1 MKDSF
6 NDSLPIFRGRARVRR
21 SLAPLALAVSLG
33 SMPMLALADTKGAV
47 SDGALTAEIKTRL
60 MADEMTRGINI
71 NVDSADGTVVLR
83 GTVPSAAAR
92 DRASEIAQSVAG
104 DRAVS
109 NTLVVGDSSANPQT
123 LSAKTKE
130 AGERSDDVMSDSW
143 ITAQVKTK
151 LLADDDIKG
160 LNINVT
166 TKNGE
171 VVLAGLM
178 PDEATRD
185 KAVMLASEVDG
196 VNTVNTKALKV
207 R

>member
-6 NDSLPIFRGRARVRR
+6 DNSLPIFRSRARVRR
-21 SLAPLALAVSLG
+21 SLAPLALAVSLA

-47 SDGALTAEIKTRL
+47 SDAALTAEIKTRL
-60 MADEMTRGINI
+60 MADDMTRGINI
-71 NVDSADGTVVLR
+71 NVDSDDGTVVLR
-83 GTVPSAAAR
+83 GTVPTAAAR

-109 NTLVVGDSSANPQT
+109 NTLMVGDSSVNPQT
-123 LSAKTKE
+123 LSAKTKQ

-160 LNINVT
+160 LNVNVT

-196 VNTVNTKALKV
+196 VTNVNIKALKV

>member
-33 SMPMLALADTKGAV
+33 SMPMLALADTTGAV

-160 LNINVT
+160 LNVNVT

-178 PDEATRD
+178 PNEATRD

>member
-6 NDSLPIFRGRARVRR
+6 NDSLPIFRGRARMRR

-83 GTVPSAAAR
+83 GTAPSAAAR

-123 LSAKTKE
+123 LSAKTKQ

-160 LNINVT
+160 LNVNVT

-185 KAVMLASEVDG
+185 KAVMLATEVDG